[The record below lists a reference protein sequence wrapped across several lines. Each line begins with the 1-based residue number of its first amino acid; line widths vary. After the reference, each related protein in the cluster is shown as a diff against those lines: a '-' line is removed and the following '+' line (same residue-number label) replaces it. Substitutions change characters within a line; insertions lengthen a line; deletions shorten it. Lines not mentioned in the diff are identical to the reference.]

1 LNRWEWEG
9 MGMLKAIPAHLY
21 PSAEEYPRPDSVLDW
36 QYRPPTW
43 VKQAIIALHQKEKL
57 WGHQY

>member
-1 LNRWEWEG
+1 